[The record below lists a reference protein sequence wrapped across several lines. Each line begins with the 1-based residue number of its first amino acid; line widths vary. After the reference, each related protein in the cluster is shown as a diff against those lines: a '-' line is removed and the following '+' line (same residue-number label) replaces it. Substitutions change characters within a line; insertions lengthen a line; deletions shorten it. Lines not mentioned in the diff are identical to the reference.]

1 MYPRNIPEP
10 SEKRMMI
17 HDTERTL
24 QLREEMVAQQIEAR
38 GITDRR
44 VLRAMRV
51 VPRHVFV
58 DESHRHEAYSD
69 YPLPI
74 GEGQT
79 ISQPFIVAEM
89 TQALALD
96 PEDKVL
102 EIGTGSGYQTA
113 VLAEIV
119 QSVCTVERIE
129 SLYLR
134 ATQLLQSLGYRNIL
148 MRLSDGTLG
157 WAEQG
162 PFDAILVTAGAPH
175 VPRSLLQQL
184 KEGGRMVIPVGDRFS
199 QELLKIVKTE
209 RGIHQTGLG
218 GCRFVKLVGEHGW
231 NR

>member
-1 MYPRNIPEP
+1 
-10 SEKRMMI
+10 MMI

-24 QLREEMVAQQIEAR
+24 QLREEMVTQQIEGR

-51 VPRHVFV
+51 VPRHGFV
-58 DESHRHEAYSD
+58 DESHWHEAYSD

-79 ISQPFIVAEM
+79 ISQPFIVAGM
-89 TQALALD
+89 TQALMLE

-113 VLAEIV
+113 ILAEIV
-119 QSVCTVERIE
+119 QSVYTVERIE
-129 SLYLR
+129 SLYLK

-148 MRLSDGTLG
+148 TKLSDGTLG

-175 VPRSLLQQL
+175 VPRLLLQQL
-184 KEGGRMVIPVGDRFS
+184 KEGGRMIIPVGDRFT

-209 RGIHQTGLG
+209 RGIHQAGLG

>member
-1 MYPRNIPEP
+1 MLR
-10 SEKRMMI
+10 
-17 HDTERTL
+17 DTERTL
-24 QLREEMVAQQIEAR
+24 QLREEMVLQQIEAR
-38 GITDRR
+38 GISDRR
-44 VLRAMRV
+44 VLRAMRA

-58 DESHRHEAYSD
+58 DESHQHEAYSD

-89 TQALALD
+89 TQALTLE
-96 PEDKVL
+96 PEDRVL

-113 VLAEIV
+113 ILAEIV
-119 QSVCTVERIE
+119 HGVYSVERIE
-129 SLYLR
+129 SLYLK
-134 ATQLLQSLGYRNIL
+134 ATRLLQSLGYRNIL

-157 WAEQG
+157 WEEQG

-175 VPRSLLQQL
+175 VPRLLLQQL
-184 KEGGRMVIPVGDRFS
+184 KEGGRMVIPVGDRFT

-209 RGIHQTGLG
+209 RGIHKTGLG